1 MSKSVYCKEHLP
13 IEFKSN
19 PELSPIPH
27 IEESVN
33 DVGSP
38 VNQVVFRARDNKSPF
53 EGSHY
58 DPDKHSLRALLRMG
72 VELTPVNYGQ
82 IENDPNK
89 ITAQSR
95 KLINEINSAAAARAA
110 ARAQAA
116 AAAAAAAV
124 IQEPVEPAKV

>member
-1 MSKSVYCKEHLP
+1 MKPQDYCNEQLP
-13 IEFKSN
+13 IMFKSN
-19 PELSPIPH
+19 PVLGPIPH

-38 VNQVVFRARDNKSPF
+38 VNQIVYKARDNKSPF

-58 DPDKHSLRALLRMG
+58 DPEKHSLRAMLKMG

-95 KLINEINSAAAARAA
+95 KLINEINSSVAARAA
-110 ARAQAA
+110 ARAEAA
-116 AAAAAAAV
+116 AAAAAASQ